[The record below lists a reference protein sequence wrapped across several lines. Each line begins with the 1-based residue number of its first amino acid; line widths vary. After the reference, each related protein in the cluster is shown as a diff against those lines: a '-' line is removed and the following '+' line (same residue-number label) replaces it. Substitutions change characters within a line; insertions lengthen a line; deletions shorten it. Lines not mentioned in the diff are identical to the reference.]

1 MCSNFNG
8 CFDAIE
14 KNAKKAKKKKKR
26 LRLLS
31 AYLKIQRIVLN
42 SISAKLYKE
51 LSIEVR
57 SAKMFALLFDKII
70 IKNKLFYII
79 F

>member
-1 MCSNFNG
+1 MQ
-8 CFDAIE
+8 
-14 KNAKKAKKKKKR
+14 KKKTVTTT
-26 LRLLS
+26 
-31 AYLKIQRIVLN
+31 QCVLESTKN
-42 SISAKLYKE
+42 SFKFTAKLYKE